1 MAVVEGVRVS
11 RKPAPLRPGPAAI
24 LPGLALA
31 AAVAMAG
38 YGVNQLA
45 TPVSPMIV
53 AIVLGIAVRSLGG
66 YREWMR
72 PGLAF
77 AARGLLRAG
86 IVLLGLQLV
95 ASDIVDLG
103 IGPIAVVVV
112 SVTAAWLTTRWAG
125 SRLGLRPATSLL
137 VATGVSI
144 CGASA
149 VIGMNEVA
157 DGEEEDVVTAI
168 GVVTVLGTLCML
180 LIPALGL
187 LFGLDDTMVGLWAGA
202 SIHEVGQVVAVGG
215 AIGAAALATA
225 VVVKLCRVA
234 LLAPLVAL
242 VATVRRAAIRRPVGA
257 TGASTATAGPGAG
270 RPDGRGR
277 SSSRP
282 PVLPWFV
289 VGFLVAMAVRSTG
302 VLPHQVVSSVS
313 ALAGVL
319 LAAAMFAV
327 GTSVDLRTVTRGSGR
342 ALATGAVGTVVLAT
356 TSLAG
361 LLLVATP

>member
-1 MAVVEGVRVS
+1 MAVAERVRVS
-11 RKPAPLRPGPAAI
+11 GRAPAPTPPGPTAI

-31 AAVAMAG
+31 AAVASIG

-53 AIVLGIAVRSLGG
+53 AILLGVLVRSLGG

-72 PGLAF
+72 PGLTF
-77 AARGLLRAG
+77 AAKGLLRAG

-103 IGPIAVVVV
+103 FGPIGVVVV
-112 SVTAAWLTTRWAG
+112 SVAVAWLTTRWVG
-125 SRLGLRPATSLL
+125 RRLGLRPATSLL

-149 VIGMNEVA
+149 VLGMNEVA

-187 LFGLDDTMVGLWAGA
+187 LFGLDDTMIGLWAGA

-225 VVVKLCRVA
+225 VVVKLCRVV

-242 VATVRRAAIRRPVGA
+242 VAIGRR
-257 TGASTATAGPGAG
+257 TATATVEGQ
-270 RPDGRGR
+270 R
-277 SSSRP
+277 SGP

-289 VGFLVAMAVRSTG
+289 VGFLAAMALRSTG
-302 VLPHQVVSSVS
+302 LLPHQVVSSVS
-313 ALAGVL
+313 TGAGLL

-327 GTSVDLRTVTRGSGR
+327 GTSVDLRTVTRSSGR
-342 ALATGAVGTVVLAT
+342 ALATGAVGTVVLAA
-356 TSLAG
+356 TSLGG
-361 LLLVATP
+361 LLVVATP

>member
-1 MAVVEGVRVS
+1 MAVAERVRVS
-11 RKPAPLRPGPAAI
+11 GQAPAPTPPVPTAT

-31 AAVAMAG
+31 AAVASIG

-53 AIVLGIAVRSLGG
+53 AILLGVLVRSLGG

-72 PGLAF
+72 PGLTF
-77 AARGLLRAG
+77 AAKGLLRAG

-103 IGPIAVVVV
+103 FGPIGVVVV
-112 SVTAAWLTTRWAG
+112 SVAAAWLTTRWVG
-125 SRLGLRPATSLL
+125 RRLGLRPATSLL

-149 VIGMNEVA
+149 VLGMNEVA

-187 LFGLDDTMVGLWAGA
+187 LFGLDHTMIGLWAGA

-225 VVVKLCRVA
+225 VVVKLCRVV

-242 VATVRRAAIRRPVGA
+242 VAIGRR
-257 TGASTATAGPGAG
+257 TATPTAEGH
-270 RPDGRGR
+270 R
-277 SSSRP
+277 SGP

-289 VGFLVAMAVRSTG
+289 VGFLAAMALRSTG
-302 VLPHQVVSSVS
+302 LLPHQVVSSVS
-313 ALAGVL
+313 TAAGLL

-327 GTSVDLRTVTRGSGR
+327 GTSVDLRTVTRSSGR
-342 ALATGAVGTVVLAT
+342 ALATGAVGTVMLAA
-356 TSLAG
+356 TSLGG
-361 LLLVATP
+361 LLVVGTP

>member
-1 MAVVEGVRVS
+1 MAVAAQARVIE
-11 RKPAPLRPGPAAI
+11 RAPIPTRPRRTAT
-24 LPGLALA
+24 LPGLAVA
-31 AAVAMAG
+31 AAVALIG

-45 TPVSPMIV
+45 SPVSPMIV
-53 AIVLGIAVRSLGG
+53 AILLGVGVRSLGG

-72 PGLAF
+72 PGLTF
-77 AARGLLRAG
+77 AAKGLLRAG

-95 ASDIVDLG
+95 AADILDLG

-112 SVTAAWLTTRWAG
+112 SVAAAWLVTRWVG
-125 SRLGLRPATSLL
+125 RRLGLRPATALL

-168 GVVTVLGTLCML
+168 GVVTVLGTLCLL
-180 LIPALGL
+180 LIPGLGL
-187 LFGLDDTMVGLWAGA
+187 LFGLDHTLIGLWAGA

-242 VATVRRAAIRRPVGA
+242 VA
-257 TGASTATAGPGAG
+257 AG
-270 RPDGRGR
+270 RRRTSTPTADGQR
-277 SSSRP
+277 SRP

-289 VGFLVAMAVRSTG
+289 VGFLVAMALRSTG
-302 VLPHQVVSSVS
+302 VLPHGLVTMVS
-313 ALAGVL
+313 AVAGLL

-327 GTSVDLRTVTRGSGR
+327 GTSVDLRTVTRSSGR
-342 ALATGAVGTVVLAT
+342 ALATGAAGTVVLAT
-356 TSLAG
+356 ASLGG
-361 LLLVATP
+361 LLLVGAGS